1 MNTPAAAAHR
11 ILLGTGLGLLVIS
24 GLLFSMGFLPPENC
38 NSEASSCIP
47 TNSFGWLIPIS
58 SGIFI
63 FSGLLIWKKPEFFEN
78 IFPNI
83 DEEKRKGNIEE
94 LLLEEHLED
103 SKSSSAWT
111 SLEKKLLIEKF
122 EEE

>member
-1 MNTPAAAAHR
+1 MNTPAAAAQR

-24 GLLFSMGFLPPENC
+24 GLLFSMGLLPPENC
-38 NSEASSCIP
+38 NSEVSSCIQ
-47 TNSFGWLIPIS
+47 TNSFGWLIPIF

-63 FSGLLIWKKPEFFEN
+63 LFGLLIWKKPEFIEN

>member
-38 NSEASSCIP
+38 NSEVSSCIP
-47 TNSFGWLIPIS
+47 TNSFGWLIPIF

-63 FSGLLIWKKPEFFEN
+63 LFGLLILKKPEFFEN

>member
-1 MNTPAAAAHR
+1 MNTPAAAAYR

-47 TNSFGWLIPIS
+47 TNSFGWLIPIFS
-58 SGIFI
+58 SFFI
-63 FSGLLIWKKPEFFEN
+63 LFGLLIWKKPELFEN
-78 IFPNI
+78 LFPNY
-83 DEEKRKGNIEE
+83 DEEKRKGRIEE

>member
-38 NSEASSCIP
+38 NSEVSSCIP
-47 TNSFGWLIPIS
+47 TNSFGWLIPIFS
-58 SGIFI
+58 SIFI
-63 FSGLLIWKKPEFFEN
+63 LFGLLILKKPEFFEN